1 MAKNDTHPVAVTPGA
16 MQWWRWWVTAAV
28 LALLGLLA
36 WSLLWEFDHAVA
48 NVVMGICMFL
58 ATLVAWI
65 TVWRSSPSSQRKWV
79 AGIPVLLGIAAAG
92 LLEFQGF
99 NGEIVPQFQWR
110 FAGSRSKPPAIPTQ
124 VPATSPQAEANPSAP
139 PTTPASLSGIGF
151 PQYLGVHRDGKV
163 SSPRFSKPIGNE
175 DLLLRWQVAVGAGW
189 SGMALA
195 GNRLYTIEQHGSD
208 ESVRCYATETGQL
221 IWKHD
226 YPAKHENLLGGVG
239 PRSTPAVID
248 GQVVAA
254 GACGDL
260 HCLDAQTGVVR
271 WKLNLNELAATTQ
284 KSFESTVSWG
294 RSASPLCHEGLV
306 YLPLGGD
313 LAKGCQSL
321 IAIDLESGE
330 ERWRAGDGQIAY
342 ASPALLSLDGTLQ
355 VLWLEQEFVCS
366 CDPKTGQLLWKHPWP
381 SSSSG
386 DACASQP
393 MQIDSRRLLLTKG
406 YGQGCRVIEVGKTD
420 SKWQANEIWSRTP
433 LLRTKFTS
441 ALVDGD
447 VAYGLN
453 DGILE
458 CVDLDAGKRLWRQ
471 GRYGHGQV
479 LLVQRKL
486 VIVTE
491 SGELVVI
498 AADPSKPELLA
509 RLPVL
514 QGTTWNP
521 LAVVGSQIYLRN
533 AKEMAR
539 VDLQT
544 DGDSL

>member
-1 MAKNDTHPVAVTPGA
+1 MATNDTNRLGETPRA
-16 MQWWRWWVTAAV
+16 KSWWRWWVTAAV
-28 LALLGLLA
+28 LAMLGLLA
-36 WSLLWEFDHAVA
+36 WNLFWEFDHAVA
-48 NVVMGICMFL
+48 NVVMGICLFL

-65 TVWRSSPSSQRKWV
+65 TLWRSSPSSRRRWV
-79 AGIPVLLGIAAAG
+79 AGVPILLGIGAAG
-92 LLEFQGF
+92 LLKFQGF

-110 FAGSRSKPPAIPTQ
+110 MAGPRLSPAKVPTK
-124 VPATSPQAEANPSAP
+124 AEATPSQLESDATDPPIAP
-139 PTTPASLSGIGF
+139 KALTASGF
-151 PQYLGVHRDGKV
+151 PQYLGSQRDGKV
-163 SSPRFSKPIGNE
+163 ISPRFSKPIGKG

-189 SGMALA
+189 SGVAVA
-195 GNRLYTIEQHGSD
+195 DNRLYTIEQHGTD
-208 ESVRCYATETGQL
+208 ESIRCYATETGQL
-221 IWKHD
+221 VWKHD

-239 PRSTPAVID
+239 PRSTPSVVD
-248 GQVVAA
+248 DQVVAA

-260 HCLDAQTGVVR
+260 HCLDAQNGTVR

-284 KSFESTVSWG
+284 KEFEATVSWG

-313 LAKGCQSL
+313 LSKGCQSL
-321 IAIDLESGE
+321 IAIELVDGR

-342 ASPALLSLDGTLQ
+342 ASPALLTLDGTPQ

-393 MQIDSRRLLLTKG
+393 MQIDQRRVLLTKG
-406 YGQGCRVIEVGKTD
+406 YGQGCRVIEVGKAD

-458 CVDLDAGKRLWRQ
+458 CVELELGKRLWRQ

-479 LLVQRKL
+479 LLVEKNL
-486 VIVTE
+486 VIASE
-491 SGELVVI
+491 SGELVVVT
-498 AADPSKPELLA
+498 ADRSKPELLA

-533 AKEMAR
+533 AQEMAR
-539 VDLQT
+539 VDLQI
-544 DGDSL
+544 DNDSL

>member
-1 MAKNDTHPVAVTPGA
+1 
-16 MQWWRWWVTAAV
+16 
-28 LALLGLLA
+28 
-36 WSLLWEFDHAVA
+36 
-48 NVVMGICMFL
+48 
-58 ATLVAWI
+58 
-65 TVWRSSPSSQRKWV
+65 
-79 AGIPVLLGIAAAG
+79 
-92 LLEFQGF
+92 
-99 NGEIVPQFQWR
+99 
-110 FAGSRSKPPAIPTQ
+110 
-124 VPATSPQAEANPSAP
+124 
-139 PTTPASLSGIGF
+139 
-151 PQYLGVHRDGKV
+151 
-163 SSPRFSKPIGNE
+163 
-175 DLLLRWQVAVGAGW
+175 
-189 SGMALA
+189 
-195 GNRLYTIEQHGSD
+195 
-208 ESVRCYATETGQL
+208 
-221 IWKHD
+221 
-226 YPAKHENLLGGVG
+226 
-239 PRSTPAVID
+239 
-248 GQVVAA
+248 
-254 GACGDL
+254 
-260 HCLDAQTGVVR
+260 
-271 WKLNLNELAATTQ
+271 
-284 KSFESTVSWG
+284 
-294 RSASPLCHEGLV
+294 
-306 YLPLGGD
+306 
-313 LAKGCQSL
+313 
-321 IAIDLESGE
+321 
-330 ERWRAGDGQIAY
+330 
-342 ASPALLSLDGTLQ
+342 
-355 VLWLEQEFVCS
+355 
-366 CDPKTGQLLWKHPWP
+366 
-381 SSSSG
+381 
-386 DACASQP
+386 

-479 LLVQRKL
+479 LLVERKL

>member
-1 MAKNDTHPVAVTPGA
+1 MATNDTNPIALTPRAG
-16 MQWWRWWVTAAV
+16 QWWRWWVTAAAV
-28 LALLGLLA
+28 ALLGLLA

-48 NVVMGICMFL
+48 NVVLGICMFL
-58 ATLVAWI
+58 AMLVAWI
-65 TVWRSSPSSQRKWV
+65 TLWRSSSTHLRKWV
-79 AGIPVLLGIAAAG
+79 ACVPILLGVAAAG
-92 LLEFQGF
+92 LLKFQGF

-110 FAGSRSKPPAIPTQ
+110 WTGPRSKPAAMQ
-124 VPATSPQAEANPSAP
+124 SDAPATPAQLDSAP
-139 PTTPASLSGIGF
+139 SEPPTPPAAATRDGF
-151 PQYLGVHRDGKV
+151 PQYLGANRDGKV
-163 SSPRFSKPIGNE
+163 TSPRFSKPIGKD

-189 SGMALA
+189 SGVAVA
-195 GNRLYTIEQHGSD
+195 DNRLYTIEQHGAD
-208 ESVRCYATETGQL
+208 ESIRCYATQTGQL
-221 IWKHD
+221 VWKHD
-226 YPAKHENLLGGVG
+226 YPARHENLLGGIG
-239 PRSTPAVID
+239 PRSTPAFVD

-260 HCLDAQTGVVR
+260 HCLDAQTGAVR
-271 WKLNLNELAATTQ
+271 WNLNLNEVAGTTQ
-284 KSFESTVSWG
+284 KGFEATVSWG
-294 RSASPLCHEGLV
+294 RSASPLCYEGLV

-313 LAKGCQSL
+313 LSKGCQSL
-321 IAIDLESGE
+321 IAIDLASGK
-330 ERWRAGDGQIAY
+330 ERWRAGGGQIAY
-342 ASPALLSLDGTLQ
+342 ASPALLTLDGTPQ

-366 CDPKTGQLLWKHPWP
+366 CDPKTGELLWQHPWP

-393 MQIDSRRLLLTKG
+393 MQIDARRVLLTKG

-441 ALVDGD
+441 ALVDGG
-447 VAYGLN
+447 VAYGLS

-458 CVDLDAGKRLWRQ
+458 CVELDQGKRLWRQ

-479 LLVQRKL
+479 LLVEKNL
-486 VIVTE
+486 VIASE
-491 SGELVVI
+491 SGELAVVT
-498 AADPSKPELLA
+498 ADPSKPQVLA

-533 AKEMAR
+533 AQEMAR

-544 DGDSL
+544 DSDSL